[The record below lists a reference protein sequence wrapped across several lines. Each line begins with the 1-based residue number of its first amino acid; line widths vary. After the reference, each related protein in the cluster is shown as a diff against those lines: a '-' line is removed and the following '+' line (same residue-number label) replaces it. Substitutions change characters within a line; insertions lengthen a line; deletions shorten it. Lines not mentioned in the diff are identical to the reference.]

1 MLSFSSMD
9 ISLYQGAA
17 ALNQLEKWQNLLS
30 VNIAS
35 AQAAGYKGKVATMS
49 GIPAGK
55 IHNPNAFDE
64 VIDGV
69 FPQVEIQSD
78 FKDGPM
84 IQTKKPTDFAIQ
96 GSGFFQV
103 ESPDGNQILT
113 RDGQFSINNKGILV
127 NKQGFPVQGDGGKIS
142 IPEGS
147 GSLVGM
153 KDGRLL
159 QDGRAI
165 ARLKLVNPDNLAE
178 LVSVN
183 GGFFAPPE
191 AAINLVEVEEPTL
204 VQGFFEGSNLSPTR
218 QMVEMIRVSKAYENN
233 QKMIQTL
240 DDRFSRAIQVLGNTT
255 Q

>member
-1 MLSFSSMD
+1 MD
-9 ISLYQGAA
+9 VNLYQGAT
-17 ALNQLEKWQNLLS
+17 ALHQLEKWQDLLS

-35 AQAAGYKGKVATMS
+35 AQAAGYKGKVATMAGVS
-49 GIPAGK
+49 AGK
-55 IHNPNAFDE
+55 TYNPKEFGE
-64 VIDGV
+64 VMDAI
-69 FPQVEIQSD
+69 FPQIEITSD

-96 GSGFFQV
+96 GEGFFQV
-103 ESPDGNQILT
+103 EAADGNMILT
-113 RDGQFSINNKGILV
+113 RDGQFYVNNKGILV
-127 NKQGFPVQGDGGKIS
+127 NKQGFSVQGDGGMIT
-142 IPEGS
+142 IPEGG
-147 GSLVGM
+147 GSLQGM

-159 QDGRAI
+159 QDGRTI
-165 ARLKLVNPDNLAE
+165 GRLKLVNPDNLAG

-191 AAINLVEVEEPTL
+191 AGINLDEVDEPTL
-204 VQGFFEGSNLSPTR
+204 MQGFFEGSNLSPTH
-218 QMVEMIRVSKAYENN
+218 QMVEMIRISKAYENN